1 MTIPIII
8 SICALIILAYLF
20 DLSAPKTK
28 IPSVILLLTLGWA
41 AKQALYFLD
50 ISIPDLNSLLPI
62 FGTIGLIL
70 IVLEGSLELEFKKS
84 NFPLIQKSVFASLI
98 QTVGLSF
105 ILAYAFYYFGDYSY
119 KDSLLNAIPLSI
131 ISSAI
136 AIPSVKNITKS
147 SKEFIIYES
156 SLSDIFGVIFFDFIA
171 LNESIDAAA
180 FGNFA
185 LQILLII
192 VISFV
197 ATLGL
202 AFLLSKI
209 NNHTKFVP
217 IIIIIITIYAI
228 SKMFHLPALIFIL
241 LFGIFLGNLDRLNNI
256 KWIRKVKPN
265 KLNEEVMKF
274 KEIVMEGT
282 FLIRTIFFML
292 FGYLI
297 DTAEIINQES
307 LIWSGAIVGAI
318 FIFRFIQLKF
328 SRLPLRPLL
337 LIAPRG
343 LITILLFLAITPSQ
357 TIELV
362 NKSLIIQVIILTAF
376 MMMLGLM
383 TNKNE
388 KKEKSNK
395 EEESQLLAQENE

>member
-8 SICALIILAYLF
+8 TICVLIIIAYLF

-28 IPSVILLLTLGWA
+28 IPSVILLLTLGWFTKKA
-41 AKQALYFLD
+41 ADFFRIQ
-50 ISIPDLNSLLPI
+50 IPNLEALLPI

-84 NFPLIQKSVFASLI
+84 NYPLIRKSVIASLI

-105 ILAYAFYYFGDYSY
+105 LLAYAFYYFGNYSY

-136 AIPSVKNITKS
+136 AIPSVRNITKS

-171 LNESIDAAA
+171 LNNTIDGAA

-185 LQILLII
+185 LQILLIL
-192 VISFV
+192 VISFI
-197 ATLGL
+197 ATVGL

-209 NNHTKFVP
+209 KNHTKFVP

-241 LFGIFLGNLDRLNNI
+241 LFGILLGNLDELKHI
-256 KWIRKVKPN
+256 KWIAKAKPE
-265 KLNEEVMKF
+265 KLNLEVIKF

-292 FGYLI
+292 FGYLMN
-297 DTAEIINQES
+297 TSEILNQDS
-307 LIWSGAIVGAI
+307 LIWSVSIVAAI
-318 FIFRFIQLKF
+318 FSFRFIQLKL
-328 SRLPLRPLL
+328 SKLPLRPLL

-343 LITILLFLAITPSQ
+343 LITILLFLAIEPSN
-357 TIELV
+357 TIDLV
-362 NKSLIIQVIILTAF
+362 NKSLIIQVIILTSLI
-376 MMMLGLM
+376 MMIGLM
-383 TNKNE
+383 TNKKE
-388 KKEKSNK
+388 KKVIDIE
-395 EEESQLLAQENE
+395 AV

>member
-8 SICALIILAYLF
+8 SICALIIIAYLF

-41 AKQALYFLD
+41 AKQLLHFLD
-50 ISIPDLNSLLPI
+50 ISIPDLTSLLPI

-84 NFPLIQKSVFASLI
+84 NYPLIKKSVFASLI

-105 ILAYAFYYFGDYSY
+105 ILAYAFYYFGNYSY
-119 KDSLLNAIPLSI
+119 KDSLINAIPLSI

-171 LNESIDAAA
+171 LNENINGAA

-209 NNHTKFVP
+209 KNHTKFVP

-256 KWIRKVKPN
+256 KWIKKAKPD
-265 KLNEEVMKF
+265 KLNVEVMKF

-292 FGYLI
+292 FGYLMN
-297 DTAEIINQES
+297 TAEIINQES
-307 LIWSGAIVGAI
+307 LIWSGAI

-343 LITILLFLAITPSQ
+343 LITILLFLVITPSQ

-362 NKSLIIQVIILTAF
+362 NRSLIIQVIILTAF
-376 MMMLGLM
+376 MMMLGLI

-388 KKEKSNK
+388 KKQK
-395 EEESQLLAQENE
+395 QPLPQENE

>member
-8 SICALIILAYLF
+8 TICVLIIIAYLF

-28 IPSVILLLTLGWA
+28 IPSVILLLTLGWFT
-41 AKQALYFLD
+41 KQAADFFW
-50 ISIPDLNSLLPI
+50 IQIPNLEALLPI

-84 NFPLIQKSVFASLI
+84 NYPLIRKSIIASLI

-105 ILAYAFYYFGDYSY
+105 LLAYAFYYFGNYSY

-171 LNESIDAAA
+171 LNNSIDGLA
-180 FGNFA
+180 FVSFA
-185 LQILLII
+185 LQILLML
-192 VISFV
+192 VISFIASV
-197 ATLGL
+197 GL

-209 NNHTKFVP
+209 KNHTKFVP
-217 IIIIIITIYAI
+217 IIIMIITIYAI

-241 LFGIFLGNLDRLNNI
+241 LFGILLGNLDELKHI
-256 KWIRKVKPN
+256 KWIAKAKPE
-265 KLNEEVMKF
+265 KLNSEVLRF

-282 FLIRTIFFML
+282 FLVRTIFFML
-292 FGYLI
+292 FGYLMN
-297 DTAEIINQES
+297 TSEILNKES
-307 LIWSGAIVGAI
+307 LIWSGSIVAAI
-318 FIFRFIQLKF
+318 FFFRFLHLKL
-328 SRLPLRPLL
+328 SKLPLRPLL

-343 LITILLFLAITPSQ
+343 LITILLFLAIEPSD
-357 TIELV
+357 TIDLV
-362 NKSLIIQVIILTAF
+362 NKSLIIQVIILTSL
-376 MMMLGLM
+376 MMMLGLI
-383 TNKNE
+383 TNKRE
-388 KKEKSNK
+388 KKVEDI
-395 EEESQLLAQENE
+395 EIV